1 MRALCWHGTEDI
13 RVDTVPDPRIQDPR
27 DIIVKISSTAI
38 CGSDLHLYGG
48 FVPSMEEGDIV
59 GHEPMGEVIEVGR
72 DVKTLRR
79 GDRVVVPFTVSCGTC
94 FFCRKQM
101 FSLCDTSNPNADAAR
116 EVMSQSPAGLLGYSH
131 LLGGFPGGQAEY
143 LRVPFADVGPVKIP
157 SGLRDEQVLFLS
169 DIFPTGYMA
178 AENAEIE
185 PGETVAVWGCGPVGQ
200 FAIQSAWMLGAGRVI
215 GIDRVPERL
224 RMADERGHAE
234 PVNFED
240 GDVYER
246 LMALTSGRG
255 PDRCIDAVGTEAHGR
270 GSVDA
275 MFDKVKVAAY
285 LGTDRPHVLREAI
298 MCCRKGGTIS
308 VPGVYVGFL
317 DKIPFGAAMGKG
329 LTIKTGQTHVPRY
342 HQLLLGKIEAG
353 EIDPSFVITHQLPL
367 EEGPEAYRMF
377 RDKKDGCIKV
387 VLKP

>member
-1 MRALCWHGTEDI
+1 
-13 RVDTVPDPRIQDPR
+13 
-27 DIIVKISSTAI
+27 
-38 CGSDLHLYGG
+38 
-48 FVPSMEEGDIV
+48 
-59 GHEPMGEVIEVGR
+59 
-72 DVKTLRR
+72 
-79 GDRVVVPFTVSCGTC
+79 
-94 FFCRKQM
+94 
-101 FSLCDTSNPNADAAR
+101 
-116 EVMSQSPAGLLGYSH
+116 
-131 LLGGFPGGQAEY
+131 
-143 LRVPFADVGPVKIP
+143 
-157 SGLRDEQVLFLS
+157 VLFLS

-185 PGETVAVWGCGPVGQ
+185 PGETVAIWGCGPVGQ
-200 FAIQSAWMLGAGRVI
+200 FAIKSAWMLDAGRVI
-215 GIDRVPERL
+215 AIDRVPERL
-224 RMADERGHAE
+224 RMAEEQGRAE
-234 PVNFED
+234 TINFED

-246 LMALTSGRG
+246 LMVLTSGRG

-275 MFDKVKVAAY
+275 MFDKAKVAAY
-285 LGTDRPHVLREAI
+285 LGTDRPHALREAI

-308 VPGVYVGFL
+308 VPGVYIGFL

-353 EIDPSFVITHQLPL
+353 EIDPSFVVTHRLPL